1 MGEMGRVR
9 SSKKSNQ
16 IPKYGENGS
25 LAYGGNGSGEKFK
38 KIESNTEIWG
48 EWESGIW
55 GKWVG

>member
-25 LAYGGNGSGEKFK
+25 LAYGGNGLGEKFRQ
-38 KIESNTEIWG
+38 IESNSEIWG
-48 EWESGIW
+48 KWESGIW
-55 GKWVG
+55 GK